1 MQITLKKAVHLKS
14 IISGKIQE
22 LIRERNESAYVDVV
36 KGEEY
41 EKPTRTI
48 DEVTHELEA
57 ARTDYRKLDVLATK
71 ANLTTEIVW
80 NGEAINLVEALELAK
95 QTRGEHS
102 NLQRFG
108 NSKKQQRQMNFR
120 SDNEYFTVALFEP
133 QEYKVK
139 AEKIKRRADKLSDL
153 IDEAN
158 LLAKIEFASAAKYIE
173 E

>member
-22 LIRERNESAYVDVV
+22 LLRERNEVAYVEVL

-48 DEVTHELEA
+48 EEITTELEA
-57 ARTDYRKLDVLATK
+57 ARTDYRKLDTLATK
-71 ANLTTEIVW
+71 ANLETTVSW
-80 NGEAINLVEALELAK
+80 DSQAINLVEALEFAK
-95 QTRGEHS
+95 QMRGELGY
-102 NLQRFG
+102 LQRFG

-120 SDNEYFTVALFEP
+120 SDTEYFTVALFEP
-133 QEYKVK
+133 QEYKAK
-139 AEKIKRRADKLSDL
+139 AEKLKRRADKLSDL

-158 LLAKIEFASAAKYIE
+158 LLAKIEFTSAAKYIE